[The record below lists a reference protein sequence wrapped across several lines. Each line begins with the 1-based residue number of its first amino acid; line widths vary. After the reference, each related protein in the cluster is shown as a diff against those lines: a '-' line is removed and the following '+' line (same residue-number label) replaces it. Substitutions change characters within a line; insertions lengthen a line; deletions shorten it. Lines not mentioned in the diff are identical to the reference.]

1 MKLDNLMKRGNI
13 RLEGQLL
20 AEQKGIDHLNDL
32 EKQEKGHTHAVN
44 MAIRGQA
51 YARELKRIDIEMEQ
65 KKLDLQTEMKQVEY
79 KYHESW
85 PSWSKK
91 NSILKSCKQD
101 FLITLLEKNDLLI
114 NFIHKLENEKG

>member
-1 MKLDNLMKRGNI
+1 MKRGNI

-65 KKLDLQTEMKQVEY
+65 KKLDLQTANEAERIQISRELAELEQEKFDFEKLQAGLLDYSIGEKRSFNKFYTQVG
-79 KYHESW
+79 KR
-85 PSWSKK
+85 
-91 NSILKSCKQD
+91 
-101 FLITLLEKNDLLI
+101 
-114 NFIHKLENEKG
+114 KGVA